1 MAVPLAVLL
10 VALLGL
16 ASRQAHLHTRATTTT
31 TTSMPTTPATKPS
44 PSSAV
49 SKPSPDARPPPPATP
64 PSRPATKPPTLAS
77 RAVPSLSAPTPPPS
91 PRPWPVAPRASST
104 PKPLAGPTTSTALI
118 QRSNM
123 TENQLGV
130 ALVLD
135 VSVVDIA
142 SCSPL
147 VDAAVEFWSC
157 NATGYY
163 SGFTGISPSTN
174 QQVGSCV
181 NGGTSSGSGPGASGC
196 LTDELTFLRGFV
208 LTDDNGVAEMTTIFP
223 GFYNG
228 RTPHIHVTVHTGGS
242 VGSDGTYVGGEFR
255 HIGQLFP
262 GDEAATSVYSIA
274 SLPYYSLGTDFIK
287 LADDQVASKEGYSGY
302 GILSL
307 TNMGSTIAQGM
318 IGAVTIYVDSTATQK
333 DPSTYTYSDADWIGT
348 SVATKASYTTA
359 KAASS
364 TSTTTATAVL
374 LSAARVASDFVWLH
388 LAAIV
393 LAIALAF

>member
-1 MAVPLAVLL
+1 MLFPRNTQLAVLL
-10 VALLGL
+10 VALLSL
-16 ASRQAHLHTRATTTT
+16 ASRPAAAHPGHDDDHDEHAHDAGDEAVALFRREQALARREAAAACHASLTARDEATHARLARRALSLGTD
-31 TTSMPTTPATKPS
+31 PS
-44 PSSAV
+44 
-49 SKPSPDARPPPPATP
+49 
-64 PSRPATKPPTLAS
+64 TLAPALA
-77 RAVPSLSAPTPPPS
+77 R
-91 PRPWPVAPRASST
+91 RASCVVDPET
-104 PKPLAGPTTSTALI
+104 TGGPYYINGLI

-123 TENQLGV
+123 TENQPGV

-333 DPSTYTYSDADWIGT
+333 DP
-348 SVATKASYTTA
+348 
-359 KAASS
+359 
-364 TSTTTATAVL
+364 
-374 LSAARVASDFVWLH
+374 VASDFVWLH